1 MSDTITHQ
9 PYLPDAVRRASARAD
24 ELARE
29 AGVANVPDAPEGDT
43 PVVNNDPPTRETRF
57 ELTPP
62 PEDLDAPRDPPPQ
75 QQGNEWEQRY
85 NTLKGKYDSEIPELR
100 GQLQSVQTM
109 MAQMNQP
116 RRAEDTF
123 ENVPRS
129 RPMPPPTREVPAED
143 VEAYGQDLIEASQ
156 RWADARYAPILQDY
170 ERRLIAVESGNQQLA
185 TYTTQRGVDASLT
198 QAVPDWE
205 QINVDPKFIMWLDQQ
220 DVFSGQKR
228 KLLIDNAYN
237 SGDAGRTIAFFR
249 AYKNEQ
255 TVVGQQ
261 PGTQTFQTDQAERLP
276 LADLAVPGRG
286 RSVSSPA
293 PGAPESRIWT
303 TADVNAFYRQKQ
315 RGYWNGREAEA
326 ERLERDIILA
336 PLEGRFRQS

>member
-1 MSDTITHQ
+1 MSESNTITHQ
-9 PYLPDAVRRASARAD
+9 PYLPEAVRRASARAD

-29 AGVANVPDAPEGDT
+29 AGVANVPEGDT
-43 PVVNNDPPTRETRF
+43 PVVNGEGGEEPV
-57 ELTPP
+57 
-62 PEDLDAPRDPPPQ
+62 Q
-75 QQGNEWEQRY
+75 QQLDLGDQPRPQPQPQPVNDWEQRY
-85 NTLKGKYDSEIPELR
+85 NTLQGKYNSEVPELR
-100 GQLQSVQTM
+100 GQLHSLQTM
-109 MAQMNQP
+109 VAQMNQP

-123 ENVPRS
+123 ESTPRT
-129 RPMPPPTREVPAED
+129 RPLPPPTREVPQED
-143 VEAYGQDLIEASQ
+143 IEAYGQDLIEASQ
-156 RWADARYAPILQDY
+156 RWADAKYAPILQDY
-170 ERRLIAVESGNQQLA
+170 ERRLLAVEGNNQQLA
-185 TYTTQRGVDASLT
+185 TYTTQQRVDMALT
-198 QAVPDWE
+198 QAMPDWE
-205 QINVDPKFIMWLDQQ
+205 RINVDPNFVAWLNQPDM
-220 DVFSGQKR
+220 FSGQTR
-228 KLLIDNAYN
+228 KTLIDNAYN
-237 SGDAGRTIAFFR
+237 SGDAARTIAFFR

-293 PGAPESRIWT
+293 PGAPEARIWT

-315 RGYWNGREAEA
+315 RGYWAGREAEA